1 MLQALNQLVRSAID
15 VHSPP
20 SPRPNVVRVSAD
32 PADPA
37 DLGNDSLPDAV
48 VKHLRND
55 ALRSDIFD
63 GFDRRFATEKVPQT

>member
-1 MLQALNQLVRSAID
+1 MQAFFRTSWFSEAVTFSESMKS
-15 VHSPP
+15 H
-20 SPRPNVVRVSAD
+20 VRVSAD
-32 PADPA
+32 PGDPA

-48 VKHLRND
+48 AEHARND